1 MYIYAIMRKT
11 ETKLEL
17 PANGIAFELK
27 AIAVGNLLALVEPL
41 LTIAALEK
49 LEEKA
54 LIQAVLSH
62 DRIICETFKQQT
74 LLPLRFGT
82 CFISPEALENHL
94 LQHQEEYLQQL
105 ACLTDKAEYC
115 IKCVPREAPTPT
127 IPSSAKGREYFLAK
141 KQRYQT
147 QQDFQAEQAQQWL
160 FVQQKLAQ
168 YYPNALITPQGNTQ
182 KIYILGNFIRARIPS
197 RPEDP
202 FLSQQVQNWQQTC
215 SHWEF
220 YLGEPLPPYH
230 FVTQTIN
237 S

>member
-1 MYIYAIMRKT
+1 MYAYAIMRKT
-11 ETKLEL
+11 DTKLEL
-17 PANGIAFELK
+17 PAIGIAFELK
-27 AIAVGNLLALVEPL
+27 AIPVDNLLAIVEPL
-41 LTIAALEK
+41 LTLAALEK

-62 DRIICETFKQQT
+62 DSIICETFKQQT

-82 CFISPEALENHL
+82 CFLSPEALENHL
-94 LQHQEEYLQQL
+94 LQHQEKYLQQL
-105 ACLTDKAEYC
+105 AYLADKAEYC
-115 IKCVPREAPTPT
+115 IKCIPREAPTPT

-160 FVQQKLAQ
+160 FVQQTLAQ
-168 YYPNALITPQGNTQ
+168 YYPNALITPLQGNTQ
-182 KIYILGNFIRARIPS
+182 KIYILGDFIRARIPS
-197 RPEDP
+197 SPEAP

-237 S
+237 